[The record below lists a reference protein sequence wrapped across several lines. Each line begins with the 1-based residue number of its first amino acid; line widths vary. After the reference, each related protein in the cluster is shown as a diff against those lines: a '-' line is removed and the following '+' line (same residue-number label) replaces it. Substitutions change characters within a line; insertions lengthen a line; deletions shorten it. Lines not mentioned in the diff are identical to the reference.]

1 MSLEQVR
8 DDIEKEA
15 RARADEIRAA
25 ADERADEIIAEAE
38 ADAEEIKA
46 ARAADVDQQI
56 GEKREQA
63 LSGAKLEAKQQRLEA
78 RRDVLGE
85 VRQEIESTLTDL
97 DAERREELTRSL
109 LEAAIAEFDEQ
120 HSVVVHGRAD
130 DQALIE
136 QLLEEYDG
144 VSFGE
149 PRECLGGVIAESD
162 HSRVRVNNTFDSVLE
177 AVWDEQLKELSQL
190 LFEQ

>member
-8 DDIEKEA
+8 DDIEKTA
-15 RARADEIRAA
+15 RARADEIRAE
-25 ADERADEIIAEAE
+25 ADERAEAIIAEAE

-46 ARAADVDQQI
+46 ARLADVDKQI
-56 GEKREQA
+56 DEKREQA

-78 RRDVLGE
+78 RRDVLDE
-85 VRQEIESTLTDL
+85 VRQEIEATLVDL
-97 DAERREELTRSL
+97 DTESRKALTRSL
-109 LEAAIAEFDEQ
+109 IEAALDEFDDQ
-120 HSVVVHGRAD
+120 QSVVVHGRAD

-136 QLLEEYDG
+136 ELLGEYDG

-149 PRECLGGVIAESD
+149 PCECLGGVIAESNS
-162 HSRVRVNNTFDSVLE
+162 SRVRVNNTFDSVLE
-177 AVWDEQLKELSQL
+177 SVWDEQLKELSTL